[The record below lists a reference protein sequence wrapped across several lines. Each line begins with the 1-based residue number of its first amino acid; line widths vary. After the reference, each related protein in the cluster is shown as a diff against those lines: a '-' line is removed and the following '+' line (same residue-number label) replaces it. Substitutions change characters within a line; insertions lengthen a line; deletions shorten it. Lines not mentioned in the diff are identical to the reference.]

1 MHKVRALRIACL
13 FFPIALACA
22 HASQAL
28 VTTGSQEVREAIEAR
43 SREIYEK
50 AGPWLFLLTAEN
62 LTGTVDAVGTELNGP
77 LFNGRVARITPSAWI
92 TLLSLV
98 AGRKQLVVGAGRGGG
113 CSDLWPGDAHRSRL
127 DCQRAA
133 HGAFPL
139 GDRKA
144 RAPTLLL
151 QEGNVKRPTRN
162 PVSAI
167 RFARCVFTMG
177 R

>member
-77 LFNGRVARITPSAWI
+77 LFNGRVARITPSAWSHCSAWWRAENNSSWVLGVGVVAAI
-92 TLLSLV
+92 FGLAMPIGPAWIANGLLMALFLSEIVRL
-98 AGRKQLVVGAGRGGG
+98 GLQLYYYRKG
-113 CSDLWPGDAHRSRL
+113 
-127 DCQRAA
+127 
-133 HGAFPL
+133 
-139 GDRKA
+139 
-144 RAPTLLL
+144 
-151 QEGNVKRPTRN
+151 
-162 PVSAI
+162 
-167 RFARCVFTMG
+167 M
-177 R
+177 